1 MHAFTREGARSSNAA
16 SSDSENMRNNSSSRS
31 CPGMIPPPLEMF
43 PSPRKQSLDGLFR
56 LAREL
61 CHLPRASL
69 FLITPEQ
76 CEAVR
81 FWKTGQDTL
90 RFLLQRNAVHRF
102 LVYRDHLR

>member
-1 MHAFTREGARSSNAA
+1 MRAFTREGARSSNAA

-61 CHLPRASL
+61 CHLPSTSVL
-69 FLITPEQ
+69 LITPEQ
-76 CEAVR
+76 DEAIR
-81 FWKTGQDTL
+81 LRKTGQDTVCL
-90 RFLLQRNAVHRF
+90 LLQQHLIHLF
-102 LVYRDHLR
+102 LVYGDD